1 MRNSSKLVG
10 VVARD
15 ASQPKKLHLFLK
27 PTAGEISISTARPS
41 F

>member
-15 ASQPKKLHLFLK
+15 ASQPKKLPFLFK
-27 PTAGEISISTARPS
+27 TMVGKIYFSTTR
-41 F
+41 